1 MRAERLISEFRYT
14 FLLGIWAA
22 TTYERKGWRGFFKYF
37 VLPMFIMSLIGAAVI
52 IYYGY
57 KIAK

>member
-1 MRAERLISEFRYT
+1 MNAGLAF
-14 FLLGIWAA
+14 FLGLWAA

-37 VLPMFIMSLIGAAVI
+37 VLPMCIMSLIGAAVI

-57 KIAK
+57 NVAK

>member
-1 MRAERLISEFRYT
+1 MNAGIA

-37 VLPMFIMSLIGAAVI
+37 ALPMFLLSLIGAAAT
-52 IYYGY
+52 IYL
-57 KIAK
+57 AQTTT

>member
-1 MRAERLISEFRYT
+1 MNSGIA

-37 VLPMFIMSLIGAAVI
+37 VFPIFIISLIGAVVI

-57 KIAK
+57 SIAK